1 MKDLETMK
9 SLVAK
14 GKVTRR
20 EFMTHAVAAGV
31 TVSAASTM
39 FSSMASAATPK
50 KGGHM
55 RIGLGHGST
64 TDSLDPATF
73 ENLYMQVTGANLR
86 NNLTEVATDGN
97 IVPELAESVEASPDA
112 KTWTFKLR
120 KGVEFHNGK
129 TLDANDVIAS
139 INHHR
144 GKDSKSAAK
153 KLLEP
158 VTEMK
163 ADGDNVVI
171 SLEAGNADF
180 PFIISDYHIAIM
192 PANADGSADW
202 QSGVGTGCMS
212 LEKFEAGVRTSFK
225 RNPNFFKEGAGHFDS
240 GELIT
245 IADPAARQNALST
258 GEVDAIDK
266 VDLKTAHLL
275 KRRKGIKILEV
286 SGNQHYTFT
295 MRCDTAPFDN
305 NDVRLALKYAID
317 REAIVKT
324 VLKGHGALGND
335 HPISTANPY
344 HASGLAQRAYDPDKA
359 KFHLKKAGAEGL
371 SVDLSAADS
380 AFAGSVDAATIYKEN
395 AAKAGININVVRE
408 PNDGYWSNVW
418 MKKGF
423 CAVYWGGRPTAD
435 WMFST
440 AYAADAAWND
450 SFWKHDK
457 FNKLLLE
464 ARAELDEAKRRAMY
478 VEMQTIV
485 SDEGGVLIPMFANYV
500 MAHSDK
506 VQHGKVAANW
516 SMDGFKA
523 YERWWF
529 A

>member
-1 MKDLETMK
+1 M
-9 SLVAK
+9 
-14 GKVTRR
+14 
-20 EFMTHAVAAGV
+20 
-31 TVSAASTM
+31 
-39 FSSMASAATPK
+39 
-50 KGGHM
+50 
-55 RIGLGHGST
+55 
-64 TDSLDPATF
+64 
-73 ENLYMQVTGANLR
+73 
-86 NNLTEVATDGN
+86 
-97 IVPELAESVEASPDA
+97 
-112 KTWTFKLR
+112 
-120 KGVEFHNGK
+120 
-129 TLDANDVIAS
+129 
-139 INHHR
+139 
-144 GKDSKSAAK
+144 
-153 KLLEP
+153 
-158 VTEMK
+158 
-163 ADGDNVVI
+163 
-171 SLEAGNADF
+171 
-180 PFIISDYHIAIM
+180 
-192 PANADGSADW
+192 
-202 QSGVGTGCMS
+202 
-212 LEKFEAGVRTSFK
+212 
-225 RNPNFFKEGAGHFDS
+225 
-240 GELIT
+240 
-245 IADPAARQNALST
+245 
-258 GEVDAIDK
+258 
-266 VDLKTAHLL
+266 DLKTAHLL

-359 KFHLKKAGAEGL
+359 KFHLKKTGAEGL

-523 YERWWF
+523 FERWWF